1 MPLVAMPLKSLWS
14 RLRRPE
20 APAGRPRLRVQ
31 TLGLS
36 DAQVRALRP
45 VLDRIGECLD
55 LLLELD
61 ARQGDIVLAEQHF
74 VRRTTPQHLA
84 SVCDARPLVTCDLV
98 DDPDPALSALALFET
113 RQRALLR
120 QLRDLPMVRGLSPQF
135 GASGWGPE
143 VVQASQL
150 SSGFDEDLLAL
161 DAPALD
167 TAQQRFVDTLL
178 AGLTDPGQ
186 APMVGTY
193 GPRAALRADFGEA
206 YALLDPLALQRL
218 RVHRELPRLVRLD
231 APGTDAIAR
240 ELDELVWDVGI
251 ACGGFSLRQQPH
263 DWWHTPLATAQDP
276 SLQRYSR
283 VPRHLELTQLLF
295 AGRITPAEMQ
305 RQSGQSVAELRPF
318 LQACLFLGLA
328 WWSPQT

>member
-1 MPLVAMPLKSLWS
+1 MPFKSLWS

-20 APAGRPRLRVQ
+20 AHAGRPRLRMQ

-36 DAQVRALRP
+36 DAQARTLRP

-55 LLLELD
+55 VLLELD

-74 VRRTTPQHLA
+74 LRRTTPQQLA
-84 SVCDARPLVTCDLV
+84 SLCEARPLVTCDLL
-98 DDPDPALSALALFET
+98 DSPDPALSALALLES
-113 RQRALLR
+113 RQRVLLR

-135 GASGWGPE
+135 GASGWGPD

-150 SSGFDEDLLAL
+150 GSGFDEDLLSL
-161 DAPALD
+161 DAPTLD
-167 TAQQRFVDTLL
+167 AAQQRFVDTLL
-178 AGLTDPGQ
+178 DGLTDPTQ
-186 APMVGTY
+186 APMVATY
-193 GPRAALRADFGEA
+193 GPRAALRADFADA

-231 APGTDAIAR
+231 APGPDAVAR

-251 ACGGFSLRQQPH
+251 ACGGFLLRQQPR

-295 AGRITPAEMQ
+295 TGRITPAELQ